1 MNKKQI
7 VASLSVA
14 MLACSLPATALAQ
27 EAVVPE
33 EPAAVTAGLGLVSGN
48 QDTSTGSMTV
58 DAAALDASVPQKT
71 EQKTA
76 DSEKPSVETKSS
88 SDADGNL
95 NSVDEKTSDANAKM
109 QAQAVPAKVAATA
122 VLPNLTFGVG
132 TYKDTGDDIVLD
144 KVLYSYTVNSSTA
157 GVTVDG
163 NYYVIPLQPV
173 KDWLAAHAPEY
184 RLAGALNG
192 ESTVRAYGKNGKY
205 ILQVEKNPD
214 YKPQPAHTLIMKIG
228 FKKADGTVVYSR
240 DVYADDACVTREGT
254 QYWVSTAQLHEWLA
268 QHPGY
273 RTASAIPAAD
283 SKGQCVPV
291 RGEFPY
297 SYLYEVTEVAQ
308 PQPAHTL
315 IMKIG
320 FKKADGTVVYSRD
333 VYADDACVT
342 REGTQ
347 YWVSTAQLHEWL
359 AQHPGYRTASAIPA
373 ADSKGQCVPVRGEFP
388 YSYLYEVT
396 EVAQPQPDQ
405 STTPDSKKPE
415 TGNGKQDDAGNRPAT
430 PLPVAANAKVEQVA
444 AKRAG
449 TAKGKGLP
457 QTGDMSG
464 TFAGAIAFVGALIL
478 GAGARLRRFGNR

>member
-48 QDTSTGSMTV
+48 QDTSTGSTTV

-88 SDADGNL
+88 SDADANL
-95 NSVDEKTSDANAKM
+95 NSVDEKISDANAKM
-109 QAQAVPAKVAATA
+109 QAQAVPAKVAATT

-240 DVYADDACVTREGT
+240 DVYADDACVTRDGT

-273 RTASAIPAAD
+273 RTVSAIPAAD

-297 SYLYEVTEVAQ
+297 SYLYEVTEV
-308 PQPAHTL
+308 
-315 IMKIG
+315 
-320 FKKADGTVVYSRD
+320 
-333 VYADDACVT
+333 
-342 REGTQ
+342 E
-347 YWVSTAQLHEWL
+347 
-359 AQHPGYRTASAIPA
+359 
-373 ADSKGQCVPVRGEFP
+373 
-388 YSYLYEVT
+388 
-396 EVAQPQPDQ
+396 QPQPDQ

-415 TGNGKQDDAGNRPAT
+415 TGNGKQDDAGNRSAT

>member
-48 QDTSTGSMTV
+48 QDTSTGSTTV
-58 DAAALDASVPQKT
+58 DAAALYASVPQKT

-88 SDADGNL
+88 SDADANL
-95 NSVDEKTSDANAKM
+95 NSVNEKPSDANAKM
-109 QAQAVPAKVAATA
+109 QAQAVPAKVAATT

-192 ESTVRAYGKNGKY
+192 ESTVRAYGKSGKY

-297 SYLYEVTEVAQ
+297 SYLYEVTEVER
-308 PQPAHTL
+308 PQP
-315 IMKIG
+315 
-320 FKKADGTVVYSRD
+320 D
-333 VYADDACVT
+333 
-342 REGTQ
+342 
-347 YWVSTAQLHEWL
+347 
-359 AQHPGYRTASAIPA
+359 
-373 ADSKGQCVPVRGEFP
+373 
-388 YSYLYEVT
+388 
-396 EVAQPQPDQ
+396 QPQPDQ

-415 TGNGKQDDAGNRPAT
+415 TSNGKQDGGGNRSTT
-430 PLPVAANAKVEQVA
+430 PLPAAANAKVEQVA

-449 TAKGKGLP
+449 TAKAKGLP

-464 TFAGAIAFVGALIL
+464 MFAGAIAFVGALIL

>member
-88 SDADGNL
+88 SDADANL

-109 QAQAVPAKVAATA
+109 QAQAVPAKVAATT

-297 SYLYEVTEVAQ
+297 SYLYEVTEVER
-308 PQPAHTL
+308 PQP
-315 IMKIG
+315 
-320 FKKADGTVVYSRD
+320 D
-333 VYADDACVT
+333 
-342 REGTQ
+342 
-347 YWVSTAQLHEWL
+347 
-359 AQHPGYRTASAIPA
+359 
-373 ADSKGQCVPVRGEFP
+373 
-388 YSYLYEVT
+388 
-396 EVAQPQPDQ
+396 QPQPDQ

-415 TGNGKQDDAGNRPAT
+415 TGNGKQDNAGNRSAT

>member
-1 MNKKQI
+1 M
-7 VASLSVA
+7 
-14 MLACSLPATALAQ
+14 
-27 EAVVPE
+27 
-33 EPAAVTAGLGLVSGN
+33 
-48 QDTSTGSMTV
+48 
-58 DAAALDASVPQKT
+58 
-71 EQKTA
+71 
-76 DSEKPSVETKSS
+76 
-88 SDADGNL
+88 
-95 NSVDEKTSDANAKM
+95 
-109 QAQAVPAKVAATA
+109 
-122 VLPNLTFGVG
+122 
-132 TYKDTGDDIVLD
+132 
-144 KVLYSYTVNSSTA
+144 
-157 GVTVDG
+157 
-163 NYYVIPLQPV
+163 
-173 KDWLAAHAPEY
+173 
-184 RLAGALNG
+184 
-192 ESTVRAYGKNGKY
+192 
-205 ILQVEKNPD
+205 
-214 YKPQPAHTLIMKIG
+214 
-228 FKKADGTVVYSR
+228 
-240 DVYADDACVTREGT
+240 
-254 QYWVSTAQLHEWLA
+254 
-268 QHPGY
+268 
-273 RTASAIPAAD
+273 
-283 SKGQCVPV
+283 
-291 RGEFPY
+291 
-297 SYLYEVTEVAQ
+297 TEVER

>member
-48 QDTSTGSMTV
+48 QDTSTGSTTV

-76 DSEKPSVETKSS
+76 DSEKPPVETKSS
-88 SDADGNL
+88 SDADANL

-109 QAQAVPAKVAATA
+109 QAQALPAKVAATT

-308 PQPAHTL
+308 PQP
-315 IMKIG
+315 
-320 FKKADGTVVYSRD
+320 
-333 VYADDACVT
+333 
-342 REGTQ
+342 
-347 YWVSTAQLHEWL
+347 
-359 AQHPGYRTASAIPA
+359 
-373 ADSKGQCVPVRGEFP
+373 
-388 YSYLYEVT
+388 
-396 EVAQPQPDQ
+396 DQ

-415 TGNGKQDDAGNRPAT
+415 TGNGKQDDAGNRSAT
-430 PLPVAANAKVEQVA
+430 PLPVAANAKAEQVA

>member
-48 QDTSTGSMTV
+48 QDTSTGSTTV
-58 DAAALDASVPQKT
+58 DVAALDASVPQKT

-88 SDADGNL
+88 SDADANL
-95 NSVDEKTSDANAKM
+95 NSANEKTSDANAKM
-109 QAQAVPAKVAATA
+109 QAQAVPAKVAATT

-132 TYKDTGDDIVLD
+132 TYKDTGDEIVLD

-214 YKPQPAHTLIMKIG
+214 YKPQPAHTLIMKID

-297 SYLYEVTEVAQ
+297 SYLYEVTEVE
-308 PQPAHTL
+308 
-315 IMKIG
+315 
-320 FKKADGTVVYSRD
+320 R
-333 VYADDACVT
+333 
-342 REGTQ
+342 
-347 YWVSTAQLHEWL
+347 
-359 AQHPGYRTASAIPA
+359 
-373 ADSKGQCVPVRGEFP
+373 
-388 YSYLYEVT
+388 
-396 EVAQPQPDQ
+396 PQPDQ

-415 TGNGKQDDAGNRPAT
+415 TGNGEQDGAGNRSAT

-464 TFAGAIAFVGALIL
+464 AFAGAIAFVGALIL

>member
-48 QDTSTGSMTV
+48 QDTSTGSTTV
-58 DAAALDASVPQKT
+58 DVAALDASVPQKT

-88 SDADGNL
+88 SDADANL
-95 NSVDEKTSDANAKM
+95 NSANEKTSDANAKM
-109 QAQAVPAKVAATA
+109 QAQAVPAKVAATT

-132 TYKDTGDDIVLD
+132 TYKDTGDEIVLD

-297 SYLYEVTEVAQ
+297 SYLYEVTEVE
-308 PQPAHTL
+308 
-315 IMKIG
+315 
-320 FKKADGTVVYSRD
+320 R
-333 VYADDACVT
+333 
-342 REGTQ
+342 
-347 YWVSTAQLHEWL
+347 
-359 AQHPGYRTASAIPA
+359 
-373 ADSKGQCVPVRGEFP
+373 
-388 YSYLYEVT
+388 
-396 EVAQPQPDQ
+396 PQPDQ

-415 TGNGKQDDAGNRPAT
+415 TGNGEQDGAGNRSAT

-464 TFAGAIAFVGALIL
+464 AFAGAIAFVGALIL

>member
-48 QDTSTGSMTV
+48 QDTSTGSTTV
-58 DAAALDASVPQKT
+58 DVAALDASVPQKT

-88 SDADGNL
+88 SDADANL
-95 NSVDEKTSDANAKM
+95 NSANEKTSDANAKM
-109 QAQAVPAKVAATA
+109 QAQAVPAKVAATT

-132 TYKDTGDDIVLD
+132 TYKDTGDEIVLD

-297 SYLYEVTEVAQ
+297 SYLYEVTEVEQ
-308 PQPAHTL
+308 PQP
-315 IMKIG
+315 
-320 FKKADGTVVYSRD
+320 D
-333 VYADDACVT
+333 
-342 REGTQ
+342 
-347 YWVSTAQLHEWL
+347 
-359 AQHPGYRTASAIPA
+359 
-373 ADSKGQCVPVRGEFP
+373 
-388 YSYLYEVT
+388 
-396 EVAQPQPDQ
+396 QPQPDQ

-415 TGNGKQDDAGNRPAT
+415 TGNGEQDGAGNRSAT

-464 TFAGAIAFVGALIL
+464 AFAGAIAFVGALIL

>member
-48 QDTSTGSMTV
+48 QDTSTGSTTV

-76 DSEKPSVETKSS
+76 DSEKPPVETKSS
-88 SDADGNL
+88 SDADANL

-109 QAQAVPAKVAATA
+109 QAQALPAKVAATT

-297 SYLYEVTEVAQ
+297 SYLYEVTEV
-308 PQPAHTL
+308 
-315 IMKIG
+315 
-320 FKKADGTVVYSRD
+320 
-333 VYADDACVT
+333 
-342 REGTQ
+342 E
-347 YWVSTAQLHEWL
+347 
-359 AQHPGYRTASAIPA
+359 
-373 ADSKGQCVPVRGEFP
+373 
-388 YSYLYEVT
+388 
-396 EVAQPQPDQ
+396 QPQPDQ

-415 TGNGKQDDAGNRPAT
+415 TGNGKQDNAGNRSAT

>member
-48 QDTSTGSMTV
+48 QDTSTGSTTV

-88 SDADGNL
+88 SDADANL
-95 NSVDEKTSDANAKM
+95 NSVDGKTSDANAKM
-109 QAQAVPAKVAATA
+109 QAQAVPAKVAATT

-240 DVYADDACVTREGT
+240 DVYADDACVTRDGT

-297 SYLYEVTEVAQ
+297 SYLYEVTEV
-308 PQPAHTL
+308 
-315 IMKIG
+315 
-320 FKKADGTVVYSRD
+320 
-333 VYADDACVT
+333 
-342 REGTQ
+342 E
-347 YWVSTAQLHEWL
+347 
-359 AQHPGYRTASAIPA
+359 
-373 ADSKGQCVPVRGEFP
+373 
-388 YSYLYEVT
+388 
-396 EVAQPQPDQ
+396 QPQPDQ

-415 TGNGKQDDAGNRPAT
+415 TGNGKQDDAGNRSAT

>member
-1 MNKKQI
+1 MLMNKKQI

-48 QDTSTGSMTV
+48 QDTSTGSTTV
-58 DAAALDASVPQKT
+58 DVAALDASVPQKT

-88 SDADGNL
+88 SDADANL
-95 NSVDEKTSDANAKM
+95 NSANEKTSDANAKM
-109 QAQAVPAKVAATA
+109 QAQAVPAKVAATT

-132 TYKDTGDDIVLD
+132 TYKDTGDEIVLD

-297 SYLYEVTEVAQ
+297 SYLYEVTEVE
-308 PQPAHTL
+308 
-315 IMKIG
+315 
-320 FKKADGTVVYSRD
+320 R
-333 VYADDACVT
+333 
-342 REGTQ
+342 
-347 YWVSTAQLHEWL
+347 
-359 AQHPGYRTASAIPA
+359 
-373 ADSKGQCVPVRGEFP
+373 
-388 YSYLYEVT
+388 
-396 EVAQPQPDQ
+396 PQPDQ

-415 TGNGKQDDAGNRPAT
+415 TGNGEQDGAGNRSAT

-464 TFAGAIAFVGALIL
+464 AFAGAIAFVGALIL